1 MMNGKITR
9 LPMEA
14 LVEMMNGINAENVKQ
29 IELITTPSSKYE
41 AEGDAGMINIVL
53 KKNKDMGTNGS
64 ISAFSGYGNRGKYG
78 GTLNLNSKYD
88 LINVYGD
95 LSLRNNYSTQDFKS
109 TWQLPVGNDNLITNS
124 INERLPFDSDKNG
137 TFGLDFNLNNKT
149 IFGVKINLF
158 DHQGNLESNGHI
170 NRVLEA
176 KPYDQMTQDVT
187 GDNNW
192 QNLLG
197 NLNFQHNFSN
207 DNNLTADF
215 DKIIYNARNP
225 HNYKITI
232 PIKLIM
238 QII

>member
-1 MMNGKITR
+1 
-9 LPMEA
+9 
-14 LVEMMNGINAENVKQ
+14 
-29 IELITTPSSKYE
+29 
-41 AEGDAGMINIVL
+41 MINIVL
-53 KKNKDMGTNGS
+53 KKNEDIGTNGS

-88 LINVYGD
+88 HINVYGD
-95 LSLRNNYSTQDFKS
+95 LSFRNNYSTQDFKS

-158 DHQGNLESNGHI
+158 DHQGNLKSNGHI
-170 NRVLEA
+170 NRVLEVN
-176 KPYDQMTQDVT
+176 PYDQMTQNVT

-207 DNNLTADF
+207 DNNLTAILIRLF
-215 DKIIYNARNP
+215 TMRNP
-225 HNYKITI
+225 FNYKITHSNKI
-232 PIKLIM
+232 DNADNLKYVLEKTLKFKFQHSLWIIKV
-238 QII
+238 